1 MLYAVEHYNMARN
14 KSSINIT
21 VDPEI
26 IDWIDGMIEE
36 KVFSSRSH
44 AFEACVFWYKKQ
56 LESKKE

>member
-1 MLYAVEHYNMARN
+1 MTRN

-26 IDWIDGMIEE
+26 IAWIDEMIGNR
-36 KVFSSRSH
+36 VFSSRSH

>member
-1 MLYAVEHYNMARN
+1 MGRKKVTA
-14 KSSINIT
+14 NIS

-26 IDWIDGMIEE
+26 IKWIDE
-36 KVFSSRSH
+36 KVDEKIFQNRSH